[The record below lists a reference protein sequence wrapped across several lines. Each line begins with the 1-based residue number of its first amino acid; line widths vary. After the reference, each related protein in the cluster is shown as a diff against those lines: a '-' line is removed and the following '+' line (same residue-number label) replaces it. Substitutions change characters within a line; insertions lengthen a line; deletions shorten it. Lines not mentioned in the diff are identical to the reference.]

1 MKLVFGFIYNGNYYY
16 VVDSNDKIYIGLYE
30 DNQFTVIPNS
40 EKESLRN
47 ILKFLLVKK
56 FDIKKL
62 SEYNLTPL
70 NNDSFDFKGG
80 LNNAIVLELN
90 QKTKKNLIK
99 NSKKLNEKKNNKVL
113 RNIFVIFIISITL
126 VVGVLIFINKYEK
139 PKNEPN
145 KELLEKYTYKKDEN
159 LKDFYNMSYKII
171 EIKNKTFDNLFTDT
185 SINFKN
191 SYNISF
197 LNGMSNEYYSISNYD
212 GDVFIQVKTTFS
224 NNNNLNKYDFNIIES
239 NYNVSVYDL
248 LARHNINTN
257 LDLMHQIILNSNKK
271 IDGNSTEREIID
283 NYIFEIL
290 RPLVI
295 PFDNSDINKQIL
307 FFKGDKNGYAH
318 IMENKINI
326 FLINNNYEYE
336 IIYDYNGKNVNK
348 LTANDVI
355 DIVSS
360 IEFNS
365 DFE

>member
-56 FDIKKL
+56 FDIKNL

-113 RNIFVIFIISITL
+113 RNIFVIFIILIAL

-159 LKDFYNMSYKII
+159 LKDFYNMSYKIV
-171 EIKNKTFDNLFTDT
+171 EVKNKTFDNLFNEAF
-185 SINFKN
+185 INFKN

-224 NNNNLNKYDFNIIES
+224 NNNNLNKYDFNMIES
-239 NYNVSVYDL
+239 NYNISIYEL
-248 LARHNINTN
+248 L
-257 LDLMHQIILNSNKK
+257 S
-271 IDGNSTEREIID
+271 
-283 NYIFEIL
+283 Y
-290 RPLVI
+290 
-295 PFDNSDINKQIL
+295 
-307 FFKGDKNGYAH
+307 
-318 IMENKINI
+318 
-326 FLINNNYEYE
+326 
-336 IIYDYNGKNVNK
+336 
-348 LTANDVI
+348 
-355 DIVSS
+355 
-360 IEFNS
+360 
-365 DFE
+365 

>member
-1 MKLVFGFIYNGNYYY
+1 MKLVFGFIYNENYYY
-16 VVDSNDKIYIGLYE
+16 VVDRDNKIYIGLYK
-30 DNQFTVIPNS
+30 DNEFVVIPDS
-40 EKESLRN
+40 EKENLRN
-47 ILKFLLVKK
+47 ILKFLLIKK
-56 FDIKKL
+56 FDIKNL

-99 NSKKLNEKKNNKVL
+99 NSKKLNEKKNNKVF
-113 RNIFVIFIISITL
+113 RNIFVIFIILIAL

-139 PKNEPN
+139 PKNEAN
-145 KELLEKYTYKKDEN
+145 KELLEKYTYKRDEN
-159 LKDFYNMSYKII
+159 LKDFYNMPYKIV
-171 EIKNKTFDNLFTDT
+171 EVKDKDFANLFTEAF
-185 SINFKN
+185 INFKN
-191 SYNISF
+191 SYNINFTS
-197 LNGMSNEYYSISNYD
+197 GMSNEYYSISNYD
-212 GDVFIQVKTTFS
+212 GDVFLQVKTTFS
-224 NNNNLNKYDFNIIES
+224 NNNNLNKYDFNMIEN

-248 LARHNINTN
+248 LARYNINTN
-257 LDLMHQIILNSNKK
+257 LDLMHHIILNSNKK

-295 PFDNSDINKQIL
+295 PFDNNDINKQIL

-336 IIYDYNGKNVNK
+336 ITYDYTNKDTNK

-360 IEFNS
+360 IEFNN